1 MLTVV
6 GMGPAGLQWMTPAAQ
21 TVIAG
26 AEGLVGARRHL
37 AQFPDFNGQTFSLG
51 ADIPALLDWLTVRMD
66 KPVVVLA
73 SGDPLLFGIG
83 KRLVDHFGTERVRV
97 IPGISAVQYLCA
109 RVGVDMNDIW
119 LTSSHGRQVDFDQ
132 LVRQKKVAMVTD
144 RLCGPR
150 EIAAGL
156 VARGVGHRWMVI
168 GENLAMDNE
177 RIRWLRAGDEPDE
190 QYDMN
195 VVVILDE
202 R

>member
-6 GMGPAGLQWMTPAAQ
+6 GMGPAGQQWLTPAAQ
-21 TVIAG
+21 AVITA
-26 AEGLVGARRHL
+26 ASGLVGAKRHL
-37 AQFPDFNGQTFSLG
+37 AQFADFEGDVFALG
-51 ADIPALLDWLTVRMD
+51 ADIPALLNWLTTRLD
-66 KPVVVLA
+66 ADVVVLA

-83 KRLVDHFGTERVRV
+83 KRLVDHFGIERVRV

-109 RVGVDMNDIW
+109 RAGVDMNDMW

-132 LVRQKKVAMVTD
+132 LVQAKKVAMVTD

-156 VARGVGHRWMVI
+156 VARGAGHRWMVI
-168 GENLAMDNE
+168 GENLAMENE
-177 RIRWLRAGDEPDE
+177 RIRWLQACDEASE